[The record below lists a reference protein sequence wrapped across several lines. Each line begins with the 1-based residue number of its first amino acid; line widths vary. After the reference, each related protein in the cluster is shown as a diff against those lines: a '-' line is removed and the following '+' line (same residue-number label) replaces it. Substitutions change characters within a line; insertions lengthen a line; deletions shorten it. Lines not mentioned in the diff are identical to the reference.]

1 MSQTIYMDIVTW
13 LGLVYDCN
21 DILLYCYNIILLYY
35 SLGEQSYASVAVTLN
50 TMRNTP
56 SL

>member
-21 DILLYCYNIILLYY
+21 DILLYCYNII
-35 SLGEQSYASVAVTLN
+35 
-50 TMRNTP
+50 
-56 SL
+56 

>member
-13 LGLVYDCN
+13 LGFVYGCN
-21 DILLYCYNIILLYY
+21 DILLYCYNIILLYC